1 MSVNALSGH
10 GTKIDVQLEP
20 GGEWVEVAELRDITP
35 PGLSRNEFDATTQNE
50 DIDSYVLGVLR
61 RETVTVQ
68 MNFIPSAETHDHLTG
83 MQYLLINN
91 VMTGWR
97 FRFPDVPPTVWV
109 ASGQC
114 SGFKP
119 EAPVDGL
126 MSAECTIRFSG
137 GMLIGDVEVGTG
149 LPAAQMAGETLHSR
163 ADGKVPVYNQGPSA
177 GGTAPDRR

>member
-1 MSVNALSGH
+1 VNALSGH
-10 GTKIDVQLEP
+10 GTKIDVQLTP
-20 GGEWVEVAELRDITP
+20 GGAWKEVAELRDITP

-61 RETVTVQ
+61 REAVTIS
-68 MNFIPSAETHDHLTG
+68 MNFIPSEETHDHLTG
-83 MQYLLINN
+83 MQKLLIDN

-97 FRFPDVPPTVWV
+97 FRFPDSPSTVWI

-126 MSAECTIRFSG
+126 MSAECTLRFSG
-137 GMLIGDVEVGTG
+137 GMIIGGTKVGEG
-149 LPAAQMAGETLHSR
+149 LP
-163 ADGKVPVYNQGPSA
+163 
-177 GGTAPDRR
+177 

>member
-20 GGEWVEVAELRDITP
+20 GGEYVEVAELRDITP

-61 RETVTVQ
+61 REPVTIS
-68 MNFIPSAETHDHLTG
+68 MNFIPTEETQDHLTG
-83 MQYLLINN
+83 MQALLINN
-91 VMTGWR
+91 TMTGWR
-97 FRFPDVPPTVWV
+97 FRFPDVDETAWI
-109 ASGQC
+109 ASGQV

-126 MSAECTIRFSG
+126 MSAEATVRFSG
-137 GMLIGDVEVGTG
+137 GMIIGSLAVGEG
-149 LPAAQMAGETLHSR
+149 LP
-163 ADGKVPVYNQGPSA
+163 
-177 GGTAPDRR
+177 